1 MDWTTIL
8 SFVFAAYALITGIYV
23 VLQNRRPQATLA
35 WMLLFLALPV
45 VGLLIYLLFGRD
57 RKAFSRER
65 SLARQDLKANA
76 APLLRPM
83 RARQDAQ
90 IDALEGE
97 SPIRRRLM
105 RLVRRNSHSLLTTL
119 HQVEI
124 QQDAPVHYPSLIAD
138 LKAATRSIHLQY
150 FIWADDPFTQELKAI
165 LVDRAR
171 AGVAVRLL
179 YDPVGSFPKLSRRY
193 RRELREAGVHVAPA
207 SALWRLHTLSYR
219 NHRKIAVIDGRVGY
233 TGGMNIGQEHLG
245 GGPYAASWRDTQ
257 LRIEG
262 EGPAVL
268 QAVFL
273 IDWYNATRDDL
284 FAKDH
289 FPLLGE
295 GTGPVATPGSGG
307 EGHGVVPVQILTSGP
322 DSQFRAIRQLYFA
335 MIVSAQDRVRL
346 QTPYYI
352 PDPTIAEALKAAALA
367 GVTVEMMVSAS
378 NDGPNR
384 TPNWAGNT
392 YMAEVAAAG
401 VRVFLYE
408 RGYLHAKTLSVDGEV
423 CSIGSANLD
432 IRSFSINYELNA
444 VLYDAGL
451 AQELEAAFDR
461 DLADLPPVRGRGVC
475 QGPGAQ
481 PVSGLRLA
489 PPLAVAVGEADHAR
503 GQVVRSCRVD

>member
-1 MDWTTIL
+1 MHWMAIL
-8 SFVFAAYALITGIYV
+8 SFAFAGYALATGIYV

-35 WMLLFLALPV
+35 WMLLFLGLPLA
-45 VGLLIYLLFGRD
+45 GLLIYLLFGRD

-65 SLARQDLKANA
+65 SLARQDLEANA

-83 RARQDAQ
+83 RARQDAE
-90 IDALEGE
+90 IDALEEE
-97 SPIRRRLM
+97 SPIRRRLV
-105 RLVRRNSHSLLTTL
+105 RLVRRNSHSLLTSQ

-124 QQDAPVHYPSLIAD
+124 QQDASVHYPSLVAD

-165 LVDRAR
+165 LIDRAG

-179 YDPVGSFPKLSRRY
+179 YDPVGSFPKLTRRY
-193 RRELREAGVHVAPA
+193 RRELRDAGVHVAPA

-219 NHRKIAVIDGRVGY
+219 NHRKIAVVDGRIGY
-233 TGGMNIGQEHLG
+233 TGGMNIGEEHLG

-262 EGPAVL
+262 EGAAVL

-273 IDWYNATRDDL
+273 IDWYNATGEDL

-289 FPLLGE
+289 FPLLGK
-295 GTGPVATPGSGG
+295 GTAPVEAPGKSGG
-307 EGHGVVPVQILTSGP
+307 ESGEEPAVVPVQILTSGP

-346 QTPYYI
+346 QTPYFI

-367 GVTVEMMVSAS
+367 GVSVEMMVSAK
-378 NDGPNR
+378 NDGPNP

-401 VRVFLYE
+401 VKVFLYE

-451 AQELEAAFDR
+451 ARELEAAFER
-461 DLADLPPVRGRGVC
+461 DLAGCSRFD
-475 QGPGAQ
+475 
-481 PVSGLRLA
+481 
-489 PPLAVAVGEADHAR
+489 AVAYAKRPVLHRFRDSAAR
-503 GQVVRSCRVD
+503 LLSPLL